1 MFFYS
6 FRPTQPKR
14 VIIIKILKSNSLK
27 EIKLIVTDIDGTLL
41 NDNGELGIESKKLL
55 KELMKENV
63 IISLA
68 TGRLHSATA
77 DIAKELSLNGFVIS
91 LDGAL
96 IKNYVDDKTLF
107 ESFLKIGQV
116 KKAIA
121 ISENLLINFV
131 LCHTS
136 TIYYTEYN
144 SVIPSLLSKYGAF
157 YTRVDSY
164 KDYISGTLEIVCSS
178 DVKNSIKQM
187 EEKFNFPYSFGCD
200 TSYFRSKKNEN
211 IYYLEIRKAGSSKGK
226 ALVRLLKHLS
236 IKPLQAV
243 VIGDWYN
250 DITMFQ
256 TKAIKVAVANAIPEL
271 LNTAD
276 IITTKSNKEDGT
288 AEFFEMV
295 LKSKRD

>member
-1 MFFYS
+1 M
-6 FRPTQPKR
+6 
-14 VIIIKILKSNSLK
+14 LKSNSLK

-96 IKNYVDDKTLF
+96 IKNYVNDKTLF
-107 ESFLKIGQV
+107 ESFLKISQV
-116 KKAIA
+116 RKAIA

-136 TIYYTEYN
+136 AIYYTEYN

-164 KDYISGTLEIVCSS
+164 NDYISGTLEIVCSS
-178 DVKNSIKQM
+178 DIKNSIKQM
-187 EEKFNFPYSFGCD
+187 EEKFNFPYSIGCD

-226 ALVRLLKHLS
+226 ALVRLLKHVS
-236 IKPLQAV
+236 IKPLQAA

-276 IITTKSNKEDGT
+276 IITTKSNREDGT

>member
-1 MFFYS
+1 M
-6 FRPTQPKR
+6 
-14 VIIIKILKSNSLK
+14 LKNDSLK
-27 EIKLIVTDIDGTLL
+27 NIKLIVTDIDGTLL
-41 NDNGELGIESKKLL
+41 DDNGELGIESKKLI
-55 KELMKENV
+55 KELMNENV

-68 TGRLHSATA
+68 TGRLHSATT
-77 DIAKELSLNGFVIS
+77 DIARELSLNGYVIS
-91 LDGAL
+91 LDGAM
-96 IKNYVDDKTLF
+96 IKNYVNNKTLF

-121 ISENLLINFV
+121 ISENLLVNVV
-131 LCHTS
+131 LCHAS
-136 TIYYTEYN
+136 SIYYTEYN
-144 SVIPSLLSKYGAF
+144 SAIPSLLSKYGAF
-157 YTRVDSY
+157 YTQVDSY
-164 KDYISGTLEIVCSS
+164 KEYLSGTLEIVCSS
-178 DVKNSIKQM
+178 DIKNSIKQM
-187 EEKFNFPYSFGCD
+187 EEKFNFPYSIGCD

-226 ALVRLLKHLS
+226 AVVRLLRHLS
-236 IKPLQAV
+236 IKPLQSA

-271 LNTAD
+271 LNAAD
-276 IITTKSNKEDGT
+276 IITTKSNREDGT

>member
-1 MFFYS
+1 
-6 FRPTQPKR
+6 
-14 VIIIKILKSNSLK
+14 LKQNIDLK
-27 EIKLIVTDIDGTLL
+27 EIKHIVTDIDGTLL
-41 NDNGELGIESKKLL
+41 NDNGELGIESKKLI
-55 KELMKENV
+55 KELMIENV

-68 TGRLHSATA
+68 TGRLDSAVTE
-77 DIAKELSLNGFVIS
+77 IAEELSLNGYIIS
-91 LDGAL
+91 LDGAM
-96 IKNYVDDKTLF
+96 IKNFVDDKTF
-107 ESFLKIGQV
+107 YESFLRLGQV
-116 KKAIA
+116 KKAISIA
-121 ISENLLINFV
+121 EKLLINIA

-136 TIYYTEYN
+136 TIYYTEHN

-178 DVKNSIKQM
+178 DIKNSIKQM
-187 EEKFNFPYSFGCD
+187 EEKFNFPYSIGCN

-226 ALVRLLKHLS
+226 ALMRLLKHLS
-236 IKPLQAV
+236 IKQSQTA

-256 TKAIKVAVANAIPEL
+256 TKTFKVAVANAIPEL
-271 LNTAD
+271 INIAD
-276 IITTKSNKEDGT
+276 FVTTKSNRDDGT

>member
-1 MFFYS
+1 M
-6 FRPTQPKR
+6 
-14 VIIIKILKSNSLK
+14 LKSNSLK
-27 EIKLIVTDIDGTLL
+27 KIKLIVTDIDGTLL

-68 TGRLHSATA
+68 TGRLHSAVTEVA
-77 DIAKELSLNGFVIS
+77 NELSLNGYVIS
-91 LDGAL
+91 LDGAM
-96 IKNYVDDKTLF
+96 IKNYHQDKIHY
-107 ESFLKIGQV
+107 ESFLRAGQV

-121 ISENLLINFV
+121 IAENLLINIA
-131 LCHTS
+131 LCHSS

-157 YTRVDSY
+157 YAQVDSY
-164 KDYISGTLEIVCSS
+164 EDYLSGTLEIVCSS
-178 DVKNSIKQM
+178 DIKDSIKLM
-187 EEKFNFPYSFGCD
+187 EEKFNFPYSIGCN

-226 ALVRLLKHLS
+226 ALMRLLKHLS
-236 IKPLQAV
+236 IQSSQAA

-256 TKAIKVAVANAIPEL
+256 SNAVKVAVANAIPEL

-276 IITTKSNKEDGT
+276 YITTKSNRDDGT

>member
-1 MFFYS
+1 M
-6 FRPTQPKR
+6 
-14 VIIIKILKSNSLK
+14 LKSNFLK

-55 KELMKENV
+55 KELIKENV

-68 TGRLHSATA
+68 TGRLHSAVTEVA
-77 DIAKELSLNGFVIS
+77 NELSLNGYVIS
-91 LDGAL
+91 LDGAM
-96 IKNYVDDKTLF
+96 IKNYHQDKIHY
-107 ESFLKIGQV
+107 ESFLRAGQV

-121 ISENLLINFV
+121 IAENLLINIA
-131 LCHTS
+131 LCHS
-136 TIYYTEYN
+136 SSIYYTEYN

-157 YTRVDSY
+157 YTQVDSY
-164 KDYISGTLEIVCSS
+164 EGYFSGTLEIVCSS
-178 DVKNSIKQM
+178 DIKDSIKQM
-187 EEKFNFPYSFGCD
+187 EEKFNFPYSIGCN

-226 ALVRLLKHLS
+226 ALMRLLKHLS
-236 IKPLQAV
+236 IKPSQAA

-256 TKAIKVAVANAIPEL
+256 SNAVKVAVANAIPEL
-271 LNTAD
+271 LNIAD
-276 IITTKSNKEDGT
+276 YITTKSNRDDGT

>member
-1 MFFYS
+1 LA
-6 FRPTQPKR
+6 QKD
-14 VIIIKILKSNSLK
+14 KSLK
-27 EIKLIVTDIDGTLL
+27 EIKHIITDIDGTLL
-41 NDNGELGIESKKLL
+41 NDNGELGLESKKLI
-55 KELMKENV
+55 KELIEEKV

-77 DIAKELSLNGFVIS
+77 EIAKELSLNGYVIS
-91 LDGAL
+91 LDGAM
-96 IKNYVDDKTLF
+96 IKDFITDKILF
-107 ESFLKIGQV
+107 ESFLRIGQV

-121 ISENLLINFV
+121 ISESLLVNIV
-131 LCHTS
+131 LCHAS
-136 TIYYTEYN
+136 SIYYTDYN

-157 YTRVDSY
+157 YTRIDSY
-164 KDYISGTLEIVCSS
+164 KDYLSGTLEIVCSS
-178 DVKNSIKQM
+178 DMKNSIKQM
-187 EEKFNFPYSFGCD
+187 EEKFNFPYSIGCN

-226 ALVRLLKHLS
+226 AFGRLLRHLS
-236 IKPLQAV
+236 IKPVQAA

-271 LNTAD
+271 LNAAD
-276 IITTKSNKEDGT
+276 IITTKSNREDGT

>member
-1 MFFYS
+1 MD
-6 FRPTQPKR
+6 
-14 VIIIKILKSNSLK
+14 LK
-27 EIKLIVTDIDGTLL
+27 EIKHIVTDIDGTLL
-41 NDNGELGIESKKLL
+41 DDNGELGFESKKLI
-55 KELMKENV
+55 KELMGVGV

-68 TGRLHSATA
+68 TGRLDSAVT
-77 DIAKELSLNGFVIS
+77 DIAKELSLNGYIIS
-91 LDGAL
+91 LDGAM
-96 IKNYVDDKTLF
+96 IKNFVDDKILY
-107 ESFLKIGQV
+107 ESFLKTGKV
-116 KKAIA
+116 KKAIS
-121 ISENLLINFV
+121 ISENLLINIV

-136 TIYYTEYN
+136 TIYYTEHN
-144 SVIPSLLSKYGAF
+144 SVIPSLLSKYGAY

-178 DVKNSIKQM
+178 DIKNSIKQM
-187 EEKFNFPYSFGCD
+187 EEKFNFPYSIGCN

-226 ALVRLLKHLS
+226 ALMRLLKHLS
-236 IKPLQAV
+236 IKQLQTA

-256 TKAIKVAVANAIPEL
+256 TKAFKVAVANAIPEL
-271 LNTAD
+271 INTAD
-276 IITTKSNKEDGT
+276 FVTTKSNRDDGT

>member
-1 MFFYS
+1 M
-6 FRPTQPKR
+6 Q
-14 VIIIKILKSNSLK
+14 KSYSLK

-41 NDNGELGIESKKLL
+41 NDNGGLGIESRKLL

-68 TGRLHSATA
+68 TGRLHSATV
-77 DIAKELSLNGFVIS
+77 DLAKDLMLNGYIIL

-96 IKNYVDDKTLF
+96 IKNFGNDKTIF
-107 ESFLKIGQV
+107 ESFLKKGHV

-121 ISENLLINFV
+121 ISESLLINIA

-144 SVIPSLLSKYGAF
+144 SVIPYLLSKYGAF
-157 YTRVDSY
+157 YTLVDSY
-164 KDYISGTLEIVCSS
+164 QDYISGTLEIVCSS
-178 DVKNSIKQM
+178 DMKESIKQM
-187 EEKFNFPYSFGCD
+187 EEKFNFPNSIGCS

-226 ALVRLLKHLS
+226 AVKRLFRHLS
-236 IKPLQAV
+236 IKPKQAA

-256 TKAIKVAVANAIPEL
+256 TKAVKVAVANAIPEL
-271 LNTAD
+271 LNAAD
-276 IITTKSNKEDGT
+276 YVTTKSNREDGT
-288 AEFFEMV
+288 AEFFELV

>member
-1 MFFYS
+1 M
-6 FRPTQPKR
+6 Q
-14 VIIIKILKSNSLK
+14 KSNSLK

-55 KELMKENV
+55 IELMKENV

-68 TGRLHSATA
+68 TGRLHSATT
-77 DIAKELSLNGFVIS
+77 DIAKELSLNGYVIS

-96 IKNYVDDKTLF
+96 IKNYVNDKTLF
-107 ESFLKIGQV
+107 ESFLRIGQV

-121 ISENLLINFV
+121 ISEDLLIKIA
-131 LCHTS
+131 LCHAS
-136 TIYYTEYN
+136 SIYYTEYN

-157 YTRVDSY
+157 YTWVDSY
-164 KDYISGTLEIVCSS
+164 KNHLSGTLEIVCSS
-178 DVKNSIKQM
+178 DMKNSIRQM
-187 EEKFNFPYSFGCD
+187 EEKFNFPYSIGCN

-226 ALVRLLKHLS
+226 SLVRLLRHLS
-236 IKPLQAV
+236 IKPLQAA

-256 TKAIKVAVANAIPEL
+256 TRAVKVAVANAIPEL
-271 LNTAD
+271 INAAD
-276 IITTKSNKEDGT
+276 FVTKMSNREDGT

>member
-1 MFFYS
+1 MK
-6 FRPTQPKR
+6 QN
-14 VIIIKILKSNSLK
+14 IDLK
-27 EIKLIVTDIDGTLL
+27 EIKHIVTDIDGTLL
-41 NDNGELGIESKKLL
+41 NDNGELGVESKKCI
-55 KELMKENV
+55 KELMSEGV
-63 IISLA
+63 IISLS
-68 TGRLHSATA
+68 TGRLDSAVT
-77 DIAKELSLNGFVIS
+77 DIAEELSLNGYIIS
-91 LDGAL
+91 LDGAM
-96 IKNYVDDKTLF
+96 IKNFVDDKTF
-107 ESFLKIGQV
+107 YESFLRLSQV
-116 KKAIA
+116 NKAISIA
-121 ISENLLINFV
+121 EKLLINIA

-136 TIYYTEYN
+136 TIYYTEHN

-178 DVKNSIKQM
+178 DIKNSIKQM
-187 EEKFNFPYSFGCD
+187 EEKFNFPYSIGCN

-226 ALVRLLKHLS
+226 ALMRLLKHLS
-236 IKPLQAV
+236 IKQMQTA

-256 TKAIKVAVANAIPEL
+256 TKTFKVAVANAIPEL
-271 LNTAD
+271 INIAD
-276 IITTKSNKEDGT
+276 FVTTKSNRDDGT

>member
-1 MFFYS
+1 MK
-6 FRPTQPKR
+6 QN
-14 VIIIKILKSNSLK
+14 IDLK
-27 EIKLIVTDIDGTLL
+27 EIKHIVTDIDGTLL
-41 NDNGELGIESKKLL
+41 DDNGELGVESKKLI
-55 KELMKENV
+55 KELMNEGV

-68 TGRLHSATA
+68 TGRLDSAVT
-77 DIAKELSLNGFVIS
+77 DIAKELSLNGYIIS
-91 LDGAL
+91 LDGAM
-96 IKNYVDDKTLF
+96 IKNFIDDKILY
-107 ESFLKIGQV
+107 ESFLKTSKV
-116 KKAIA
+116 KKAIS
-121 ISENLLINFV
+121 ISENLLINIV

-136 TIYYTEYN
+136 TIYYTEHN

-178 DVKNSIKQM
+178 DIKNSIKQM
-187 EEKFNFPYSFGCD
+187 EEKFNFPNSIGCN

-226 ALVRLLKHLS
+226 ALMRLLKHLS
-236 IKPLQAV
+236 IKQLQTA

-256 TKAIKVAVANAIPEL
+256 TKAFKVAVANAIPEL
-271 LNTAD
+271 INTAD
-276 IITTKSNKEDGT
+276 FVTTKSNRDDGT